1 MSWSTAPPTSSN
13 PWPSISKAPQ
23 GQDGPSLKQ
32 APIGDDAPEGRRHIG
47 EDHLGGREHG
57 HTTQGQA
64 QVTLP
69 AGAWKRGRNMQ
80 KSEVLFHGSPFVS
93 RMKEAPTI

>member
-1 MSWSTAPPTSSN
+1 MYHVWCREAQLLQLN
-13 PWPSISKAPQ
+13 NHWPGISKAPQ

-57 HTTQGQA
+57 HTTQG
-64 QVTLP
+64 
-69 AGAWKRGRNMQ
+69 
-80 KSEVLFHGSPFVS
+80 
-93 RMKEAPTI
+93 